1 MCHYRKRIPNPKVFA
16 VLFDSTRTIPNHGL
30 SHRKSVQRDYNFH
43 WRVAIEEFPPW
54 MNVGVVP
61 LLSLSRVFLAVVV
74 VDTMRVVED
83 PVVLLALQVVV

>member
-1 MCHYRKRIPNPKVFA
+1 
-16 VLFDSTRTIPNHGL
+16 
-30 SHRKSVQRDYNFH
+30 
-43 WRVAIEEFPPW
+43 

-61 LLSLSRVFLAVVV
+61 PLSLSRVFLAVVV